1 MVRKYSFGN
10 PFPTDAVIKHYPAE
24 QDSLPYF
31 AIKEGS
37 LYYPLPA
44 DVPVYGLGEQ
54 VRGINKRGWSY
65 TSNCSDDPHHLE
77 TTHSLYGAHNFLL
90 VGDSSPFGIFIDYPG
105 QLTFDIGYTQGFA
118 YYHT

>member
-44 DVPVYGLGEQ
+44 GLMPCIWL
-54 VRGINKRGWSY
+54 RGTG
-65 TSNCSDDPHHLE
+65 TGH
-77 TTHSLYGAHNFLL
+77 
-90 VGDSSPFGIFIDYPG
+90 
-105 QLTFDIGYTQGFA
+105 
-118 YYHT
+118 